1 MKRFHFS
8 DILKMKIREGLLQMM
23 YQRIL
28 IPVDGSKVS
37 EYAFQKGVDIAKRNN
52 AAITLVHVVDIRT
65 YANVESERGSLH
77 ENADK
82 YTEKM
87 LNGYKAI
94 ALEQGVKSVD
104 TKIGHGAARQV
115 ITKEIA
121 PNANCDLIICGSNGI
136 NALERFVMGS
146 VSEAIVRYAKC
157 DVLVVRTE
165 QVPDDFKLEAF
176 TEEFRR
182 EYSNN

>member
-1 MKRFHFS
+1 MT
-8 DILKMKIREGLLQMM
+8 

-52 AAITLVHVVDIRT
+52 AALTLAHVVDIRT
-65 YANVESERGSLH
+65 YANVESDRGSLH

-87 LNGYKAI
+87 LNGYKDI
-94 ALEQGVKSVD
+94 ALQSGVKSVD
-104 TKIGHGAARQV
+104 TVIGHGAARQV

-121 PNANCDLIICGSNGI
+121 PKSECDLIICGSNGI
-136 NALERFVMGS
+136 NALERFIMGS

-157 DVLVVRTE
+157 DVLVVRSE
-165 QVPDDFKLEAF
+165 LVPEDFKVASF

-182 EYSNN
+182 EYNSN

>member
-1 MKRFHFS
+1 MKRFHLGV
-8 DILKMKIREGLLQMM
+8 IIKVNIREGLFIMT
-23 YQRIL
+23 YESIL

-37 EYAFQKGVDIAKRNN
+37 EYAFQKAVQIAKRND
-52 AAITLVHVVDIRT
+52 AVMHLAHVVDIRT

-87 LNGYKAI
+87 LAGYKAL
-94 ALEQGVKSVD
+94 ALEQGVKAVD
-104 TKIGHGAARQV
+104 THIGHGAARQV

-121 PNANCDLIICGSNGI
+121 PKTNCDLIICGSNGI
-136 NALERFVMGS
+136 NALERFIMGS
-146 VSEAIVRYAKC
+146 VSEAIVRYSKC
-157 DVLVVRTE
+157 DVLVVRSE
-165 QVPDDFKLEAF
+165 LVPEDFKLETF

-182 EYSNN
+182 EYTNN

>member
-1 MKRFHFS
+1 MTYHH
-8 DILKMKIREGLLQMM
+8 
-23 YQRIL
+23 IL

-37 EYAFQKGVDIAKRNN
+37 EYAFQKGVDIAKRND
-52 AAITLVHVVDIRT
+52 AVITLAHVVDIRT

-82 YTEKM
+82 YTEKL
-87 LNGYKAI
+87 LNGYKEL
-94 ALEQGVKSVD
+94 ALKQGVKSVD
-104 TKIGHGAARQV
+104 TQIGHGAARQV

-121 PNANCDLIICGSNGI
+121 PKVDCDLIICGSNGI

-146 VSEAIVRYAKC
+146 VSEAIVRYAKS
-157 DVLVVRTE
+157 DVLVVRSE
-165 QVPDDFKLEAF
+165 LVPDDFKLKAF

-182 EYSNN
+182 EYTNN